1 MLECC
6 LRFACVL
13 LALYLRVACAMLAL
27 CLRLACALLALCCAL
42 LALCLRFACA
52 LLAGWLK
59 PIGHQSGEPN
69 LVIWRA
75 IPSGAIWRISSWPIW
90 QLQSGST
97 CVYTRN
103 ASVLPIWRRTQ
114 SGNLDRG
121 SIKPICCQNQSACG
135 EIGSSHCPMQ
145 STGHGRALTH
155 ALHPRAAPTRVCC
168 AHALRS

>member
-1 MLECC
+1 MT
-6 LRFACVL
+6 
-13 LALYLRVACAMLAL
+13 
-27 CLRLACALLALCCAL
+27 
-42 LALCLRFACA
+42 
-52 LLAGWLK
+52 GWLT
-59 PIGHQSGEPN
+59 PIGRQSGEPN

-75 IPSGAIWRISSWPIW
+75 IQSGAIWRISIWTIWRTQRITKNKTFFPICW

-103 ASVLPIWRRTQ
+103 ACVLPIWRRTQ

-155 ALHPRAAPTRVCC
+155 ALHPRAAPTRCKRALCPHAAGPMCC
-168 AHALRS
+168 AHALRA